1 MSAGMRRVWFALLM
15 GVCIGLM
22 PSLVSYMRANSNS
35 SNESVVRQVYRGSN
49 EVASLYGRE
58 NVQAASRVQSLNKDI
73 DVGNPAEPRKILLD
87 CGANV
92 ASTVQLFRETYP
104 KGHEY
109 TIHSFEIDD
118 RLAPYFKPYRNH
130 HLHCPV
136 GVAGKDGNM
145 TAYSE
150 AAWGPDKGLNNG
162 KDMQWGG
169 GSLFVS
175 NREKADAK
183 TGGIRKL
190 SYRKLIPTIDL
201 ARWIKDTF
209 TVDDYVILKL
219 DVEGAEYD
227 ILRNMVDHGA
237 FKYIDKFYGEYHDSQ
252 PTGWSH
258 ADKSK
263 LREDIKNLGFTMID
277 WIGERRTYTDFEGI
291 HTVKVPA
298 DTPGTAGQI
307 YSNCHDNQVA
317 VIVAVGMNLKRAHK
331 VVATLVGYRLA
342 LPITLFLY
350 GDFVEQHPEVV
361 KAWAGHFQIGIRED
375 GPSPP
380 GHLELMPW
388 EWLRM
393 GLVSAILQL
402 EELGV
407 AAAYYLPSVQG
418 QDSLDSKFT
427 NTASARGLRVIRP
440 TVEFP
445 AKSGS
450 GVLTFDSYYKYR
462 DVERVPK
469 ALRKIHEELA
479 KTKGGILSLDTDL
492 PDTYMNSVFL
502 MDYLVENSGF
512 KLVYLPECIASSG

>member
-1 MSAGMRRVWFALLM
+1 MSAGMRRVCFALVV

-22 PSLVSYMRANSNS
+22 PSLVNYM
-35 SNESVVRQVYRGSN
+35 SVDNKETSDRHVYLSAK
-49 EVASLYGRE
+49 EVASLYGRGS
-58 NVQAASRVQSLNKDI
+58 VQAASRVQALKAPSSE
-73 DVGNPAEPRKILLD
+73 VGNPAGSRKILLD

-104 KGHEY
+104 NGHEY
-109 TIHSFEIDD
+109 IIHSFEIDD

-175 NREKADAK
+175 NHEKADAK
-183 TGGIRKL
+183 TGGVRKL
-190 SYRKLIPTIDL
+190 SYRKLIPTVDL

-209 TVDDYVILKL
+209 TLEDYIILKL

-237 FKYIDKFYGEYHDSQ
+237 FDYIDKYYGEYHDSQ
-252 PTGWSH
+252 PTGWSK
-258 ADKSK
+258 ADKVK
-263 LREDIKNLGFTMID
+263 LREDIKNAGFTMID
-277 WIGERRTYTDFEGI
+277 WVGERRTYTDFESI

-298 DTPGTAGQI
+298 GTPGTAGQI
-307 YSNCHDNQVA
+307 YSRCKEGQVA
-317 VIVAVGMNLKRAHK
+317 LVVAVGMNLKRAHK
-331 VVATLVGYRLA
+331 VVATLAGYQPA

-350 GDFVEQHPEVV
+350 GDFVEQHPETV
-361 KAWAGHFQIGIRED
+361 KAWSERFQIGIRED

-388 EWLRM
+388 EWHRM
-393 GLVSAILQL
+393 GLVSAILRL
-402 EELGV
+402 EEIGIST
-407 AAAYYLPSVQG
+407 AYYLPTVQG
-418 QDSLDSKFT
+418 TIDAKFST
-427 NTASARGLRVIRP
+427 TAGSRGLRVIQP
-440 TVEFP
+440 SVEFP

-450 GVLTFDSYYKYR
+450 NKLTFENYYKYR

-469 ALRKIHEELA
+469 ALRGIHEGLVQN
-479 KTKGGILSLDTDL
+479 KGGILSLDTDL

-512 KLVYLPECIASSG
+512 KLVYLPECIAG